1 MKNYMKTLV
10 EKYFAKNMA
19 TINSVGD
26 EHFPIE
32 MLKRNSFNLLNV
44 SPRFF

>member
-1 MKNYMKTLV
+1 MKNYMKTLF

-19 TINSVGD
+19 TINYVVD
-26 EHFPIE
+26 ENLPTE

>member
-10 EKYFAKNMA
+10 EKYFTKNMA
-19 TINSVGD
+19 IIERVGD
-26 EHFPIE
+26 ESTPEE